1 MKGSKVRIAIPIGDP
16 SGIGPEI
23 VLKTVSDLDQE
34 SQIDLTIIGHVS
46 ALQSQAEAC
55 DISFA
60 HINGST
66 YLVGGYPVNVID
78 NFDALETPLE
88 FGKVSANY
96 GAACYSYAVT
106 AVELLKANEIDAV
119 TAAPHTEY
127 SVNAA
132 GIEFSGY
139 PSLLEKLTDSVGK
152 VKLLLMGGHLAVMH
166 VTLHQSLVSAI
177 QSITVDAVLQT
188 ISNASDFFKMVG
200 RIPKIGV
207 CGINPHAGENG
218 LFGNEDKE
226 IIEPAIL
233 TSREKGINL
242 EGPLSPDAIFHRQDL
257 DCIIAMYHDQGHIPV
272 KTIAPRA
279 SIAISTGTPYL
290 FGTVAHGS
298 AHDIAGRNSADPS
311 AFQFLLN
318 TLTQLISDTKK

>member
-1 MKGSKVRIAIPIGDP
+1 MKSSKVRIAIPIGDP

-23 VLKTVSDLDQE
+23 VLKTVAGLDRKPE
-34 SQIDLTIIGHVS
+34 IYLTIIGHVS

-55 DISFA
+55 DLSFS
-60 HINGST
+60 HQNGNR
-66 YLVGGYPVNVID
+66 YLIDEYPVSVVD
-78 NFDALETPLE
+78 HFDPLETPLE
-88 FGKVSANY
+88 FGKVSAEY

-177 QSITVDAVLQT
+177 QSITIDTVLQT
-188 ISNASDFFKMVG
+188 IENASTFFKMVG
-200 RIPKIGV
+200 RNPKIGV

-226 IIEPAIL
+226 VVEPAII
-233 TSREKGINL
+233 TGREKGFNL

-272 KTIAPRA
+272 KTIAPRS

-298 AHDIAGRNSADPS
+298 AHDIAGRNSADPG

>member
-1 MKGSKVRIAIPIGDP
+1 MKSHKVRIAIPIGDP

-23 VLKTVSDLDQE
+23 VLKTVAGIDKKSE
-34 SQIDLTIIGHVS
+34 IDLTIIGHVS
-46 ALQSQAEAC
+46 AIASQAEAC
-55 DISFA
+55 DISFS
-60 HINGST
+60 HRNGNS
-66 YLVGGYPVNVID
+66 YLIGEYPVNVID
-78 NFDALETPLE
+78 NFDALKTPLE
-88 FGKVSANY
+88 FGKVSAEY

-177 QSITVDAVLQT
+177 QSLTGDAVLQT
-188 ISNASDFFKMVG
+188 IDNVSAFFKMVG
-200 RIPKIGV
+200 RTPKIGV

-218 LFGNEDKE
+218 LFGNEDNE
-226 IIEPAIL
+226 IIGPAIK
-233 TSREKGINL
+233 TGREKGLNL
-242 EGPLSPDAIFHRQDL
+242 EGPLSPDAVFHRQDL

-272 KTIAPRA
+272 KTIAPRS

-311 AFQFLLN
+311 AFQFLLT
-318 TLTQLISDTKK
+318 TLIQLISDTKK